1 MIASSLIVII
11 LAIMAIIDYKTQ
23 LVPLTLQAILAI
35 VILLSA
41 PLVNWIMP
49 IMIFVVLVILSKYIK
64 GIGGADIKILLLL
77 MVYFGYNFVLI
88 LLVSAIIGIMTIL
101 ISKKKIIPFV
111 PSILGGVVSCLVLQN
126 YLLISNQEKS
136 LKC

>member
-11 LAIMAIIDYKTQ
+11 LTIMAIIDYKTQ

-35 VILLSA
+35 VILLSV

-49 IMIFVVLVILSKYIK
+49 IMIFVVLVMLSKYIK

-88 LLVSAIIGIMTIL
+88 LLVSAIIGVMTIL
-101 ISKKKIIPFV
+101 ISKKKIIPFI
-111 PSILGGVVSCLVLQN
+111 PSILGGVLSCLVLQN
-126 YLLISNQEKS
+126 YLLI
-136 LKC
+136 

>member
-23 LVPLTLQAILAI
+23 LVPLTLQVILAI

-49 IMIFVVLVILSKYIK
+49 IMIFVVLVMLSKYIT

-88 LLVSAIIGIMTIL
+88 LLVSAIIGVMTIL

-126 YLLISNQEKS
+126 YLLI
-136 LKC
+136 

>member
-1 MIASSLIVII
+1 MIANSLIVII
-11 LAIMAIIDYKTQ
+11 LAIMAVIDYKTQ

-35 VILLSA
+35 VILLSS

-49 IMIFVVLVILSKYIK
+49 IMIFVVLVMLSKYIK

-77 MVYFGYNFVLI
+77 LVYFGYNFVLI
-88 LLVSAIIGIMTIL
+88 LLVSAIIGVMTIL

-111 PSILGGVVSCLVLQN
+111 PSILGGVVTCLVLQN
-126 YLLISNQEKS
+126 YLLI
-136 LKC
+136 

>member
-49 IMIFVVLVILSKYIK
+49 IMIFVVLVMLSKYIK

-77 MVYFGYNFVLI
+77 MVYFGYKFVLI
-88 LLVSAIIGIMTIL
+88 LLVSAIIGVMTIL

-126 YLLISNQEKS
+126 YLLI
-136 LKC
+136 

>member
-1 MIASSLIVII
+1 
-11 LAIMAIIDYKTQ
+11 MAIIDYKTQ

-41 PLVNWIMP
+41 PLVNWIIP
-49 IMIFVVLVILSKYIK
+49 SMIFVVLVMLSKYIK

-88 LLVSAIIGIMTIL
+88 LLVSAIIGVMTIL

-126 YLLISNQEKS
+126 YLLI
-136 LKC
+136 

>member
-41 PLVNWIMP
+41 PLVNWIIP
-49 IMIFVVLVILSKYIK
+49 IMIFVVLVLLSKNIK

-77 MVYFGYNFVLI
+77 MVYFGYDFVLI
-88 LLVSAIIGIMTIL
+88 LLISAIIGIMTIL

-126 YLLISNQEKS
+126 YLLI
-136 LKC
+136 

>member
-35 VILLSA
+35 VILLSS

-49 IMIFVVLVILSKYIK
+49 IMIFVVLVMLSNYIK

-88 LLVSAIIGIMTIL
+88 LLVSAIIGVLTIL

-126 YLLISNQEKS
+126 YLLI
-136 LKC
+136 

>member
-1 MIASSLIVII
+1 MIANSLIVII
-11 LAIMAIIDYKTQ
+11 LTIMAIIDYKTQ

-35 VILLSA
+35 VILLSS

-49 IMIFVVLVILSKYIK
+49 IMIFVVLVMLSKYIK

-77 MVYFGYNFVLI
+77 MAYFGYNFVLI
-88 LLVSAIIGIMTIL
+88 LLVSAIIGVMTIL

-111 PSILGGVVSCLVLQN
+111 PSILGGVVTCLVLQN
-126 YLLISNQEKS
+126 YLLI
-136 LKC
+136 

>member
-11 LAIMAIIDYKTQ
+11 LTIMAIIDYKTQ

-49 IMIFVVLVILSKYIK
+49 ILIFVVLVMLSKYIK

-88 LLVSAIIGIMTIL
+88 LLVSAIIGAMTIL

-126 YLLISNQEKS
+126 YLLI
-136 LKC
+136 

>member
-1 MIASSLIVII
+1 
-11 LAIMAIIDYKTQ
+11 MAIIDYKTQ

-49 IMIFVVLVILSKYIK
+49 IMIFVVLVMLSKYIK

-77 MVYFGYNFVLI
+77 KVYFGYNFVLI
-88 LLVSAIIGIMTIL
+88 LLVSAIIGVMTIL

-126 YLLISNQEKS
+126 YLLI
-136 LKC
+136 

>member
-1 MIASSLIVII
+1 MIANSLIVII
-11 LAIMAIIDYKTQ
+11 LTIMAIIDYKTQ

-35 VILLSA
+35 VILLSS

-49 IMIFVVLVILSKYIK
+49 IMIFVVLVMLSKYIK

-88 LLVSAIIGIMTIL
+88 LLVSAIIGVMTIL

-111 PSILGGVVSCLVLQN
+111 PSILGGVVTCLVLQN
-126 YLLISNQEKS
+126 YLLI
-136 LKC
+136 

>member
-1 MIASSLIVII
+1 
-11 LAIMAIIDYKTQ
+11 MAIIDYKTQ

-88 LLVSAIIGIMTIL
+88 LLVSAFIGVMTIL
-101 ISKKKIIPFV
+101 ICKKKIIPFV
-111 PSILGGVVSCLVLQN
+111 PSILGGVVTCLALQN
-126 YLLISNQEKS
+126 YLLI
-136 LKC
+136 

>member
-1 MIASSLIVII
+1 MIANSLIVII
-11 LAIMAIIDYKTQ
+11 LAIMAVIDYKTQ

-35 VILLSA
+35 VILLSS

-49 IMIFVVLVILSKYIK
+49 IMIFVVLVMLSKYIK

-88 LLVSAIIGIMTIL
+88 LLVSAIIGVMTIL

-111 PSILGGVVSCLVLQN
+111 PSILGGVVTCLVLQN
-126 YLLISNQEKS
+126 YLLI
-136 LKC
+136 

>member
-49 IMIFVVLVILSKYIK
+49 IMIFVVLVMLSKYIK

-77 MVYFGYNFVLI
+77 MVYFGYSFVLI
-88 LLVSAIIGIMTIL
+88 LLVSAIIGVMTIL

-111 PSILGGVVSCLVLQN
+111 PSILGGVVTCLALQN
-126 YLLISNQEKS
+126 YLLI
-136 LKC
+136 